1 MTAAYYIGEEARTGC
16 VIHRHASGQVDLA
29 DEPDGEPFVIMAPV
43 SDAPCPGHVVI
54 GAHPVAGVAV
64 AQKAM
69 EESNAV
75 RFEIFSNVTGIRK
88 NNSRHVPPTLADQ
101 PGANPDSRKRK
112 R

>member
-1 MTAAYYIGEEARTGC
+1 MSLHI
-16 VIHRHASGQVDLA
+16 
-29 DEPDGEPFVIMAPV
+29 
-43 SDAPCPGHVVI
+43 VI
-54 GAHPVAGVAV
+54 GFDAQGNAAKSHAV
-64 AQKAM
+64 YTGPSRAEAQKAM

-88 NNSRHVPPTLADQ
+88 NNSRHVPPPLADQ

>member
-69 EESNAV
+69 
-75 RFEIFSNVTGIRK
+75 
-88 NNSRHVPPTLADQ
+88 PPTLADQ